1 MKSNGMRAVVFV
13 TEFSRKGTDRSPQ
26 EYPSPLLVLTGE
38 EYARI
43 SFEDLYQRLCAALR
57 GNRAPIIAEILK
69 PDRAR
74 AIVRA
79 RPDKPN
85 D

>member
-1 MKSNGMRAVVFV
+1 MRAVVFI
-13 TEFSRKGTDRSPQ
+13 TEFSSKGTERSPQ

-43 SFEDLYQRLCAALR
+43 TFDEPYERLCAALR
-57 GNRAPIIAEILK
+57 GNRRPIIAEIIK
-69 PDRAR
+69 PDGSSSVIRAR
-74 AIVRA
+74 
-79 RPDKPN
+79 KKN